1 MSEIDNRKKAF
12 ENKFAHDEEL
22 KFKIASRRRKMLGL
36 WAGEVMQLDD
46 DESLEYAMGIVN
58 YGLDN
63 KNAGAVIKKI
73 FDDMKSKNIT
83 ITEQEIRLKNDE
95 FEELATRQITS

>member
-36 WAGEVMQLDD
+36 WASEIMGLEDD
-46 DESLEYAMGIVN
+46 KSLEYAMTIVN

-63 KNAGAVIKKI
+63 KDSGAVIKKI
-73 FDDMKSKNIT
+73 LNDITSKGVA
-83 ITEQEIRLKNDE
+83 ITEQQVRLKNDE